1 MEVRCGMTRKTLFW
15 LGPLVFLIHDLEEVF
30 LARAWVEQN
39 RSRIAGTAFEP
50 VVEAM
55 GYEPGKFGLVVAL
68 ATIVYGVIAWSAAR
82 ACQPGLRMNLY
93 VATVLTL
100 FVNVITHLGQ
110 TLLLRMYTPGVV
122 TAVLVVLPYTA
133 FAFRMLRAHRLL
145 TATTWMTSPLMGIG
159 MLAALFGLMIAL

>member
-68 ATIVYGVIAWSAAR
+68 VPSCTGSS
-82 ACQPGLRMNLY
+82 PGPPPERVSLD
-93 VATVLTL
+93 
-100 FVNVITHLGQ
+100 
-110 TLLLRMYTPGVV
+110 
-122 TAVLVVLPYTA
+122 
-133 FAFRMLRAHRLL
+133 
-145 TATTWMTSPLMGIG
+145 
-159 MLAALFGLMIAL
+159 